1 MADKFYPPF
10 PKKHVIGQYTFV
22 EPDFKVKFP
31 AFHCCQSH
39 NAGCNSFDTNFDFDI
54 STTTQNLHQN
64 NNFHQNLNNNNKATI
79 NNPKNTYTT
88 PSSTRTK
95 INDNSST
102 FRTVNFVPPPRPLAQ
117 PQISI
122 KPPIYTI
129 SSSPPPTAKIPSKA
143 FITPSSP
150 PSIPFKR
157 PPIPPYIVSLSP
169 PPIEAKSSFSVTSLA
184 PSTSEISKLV
194 EPKSEI
200 EHEAMDQ
207 FVLSEQGNKSGF
219 W

>member
-31 AFHCCQSH
+31 IFHCCQSH
-39 NAGCNSFDTNFDFDI
+39 NAGCNSFDTNFDFNI
-54 STTTQNLHQN
+54 YTTTENLHQN
-64 NNFHQNLNNNNKATI
+64 QNNNSHQNLNNNKTII
-79 NNPKNTYTT
+79 NNTKNTYTT
-88 PSSTRTK
+88 PNSTRTK

-102 FRTVNFVPPPRPLAQ
+102 FRTVNFVPPPRPIAP
-117 PQISI
+117 PQTII
-122 KPPIYTI
+122 KPPVYTI

-157 PPIPPYIVSLSP
+157 PPIPPYIVPLSP
-169 PPIEAKSSFSVTSLA
+169 PPIESKSSFSGSSLA
-184 PSTSEISKLV
+184 PSTSEVSKLV

-207 FVLSEQGNKSGF
+207 CINFK
-219 W
+219 